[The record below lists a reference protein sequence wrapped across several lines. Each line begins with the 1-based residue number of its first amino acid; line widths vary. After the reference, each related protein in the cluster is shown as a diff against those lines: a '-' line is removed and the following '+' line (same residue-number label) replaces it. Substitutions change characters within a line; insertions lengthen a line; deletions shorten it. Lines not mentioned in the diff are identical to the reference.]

1 MRGKRLLTLAIG
13 VVVLGG
19 TAAVAFAQISGG
31 VQSAQPAAG
40 TQANVLANGFT
51 EEAVA
56 TGTDS
61 LENPQPQHST
71 YGYVDDNSDPL
82 SRTRTEPDQ
91 NTYLHTTDNPGG
103 PTPGY
108 NYGRHFLIQGH
119 ENGGNKAFFTRVNL
133 DVHDPAHRITMLSR
147 AANGT
152 TDDFDGDSVA
162 DPVGFT
168 NLTAIDGS
176 VYDPFNDKLLFTS
189 ENGATGRVVQ
199 EPFHWSGTSIPLV
212 PSAIDDLD
220 GSMGRAGYEGVVP
233 DSLGNIYLVEDT
245 GGSTVTDNGVTTHN
259 VKQPNS
265 FIYRFVPNSK
275 TDLTSGKLQVLQ
287 ISDEGTPI
295 IFHPAAVDPTAARND
310 ALGTAIGHLH
320 SGSTLDAKWVT
331 IHDTAVDGTATFS
344 ANALAKTPLATH
356 TGNFG
361 TPLKRPENGKFVP
374 GTGFRSYVFTETG
387 DTDRTAGNY
396 VSPVDGSK
404 AAARA
409 SWGALVR
416 IDMPSAGSNNAEV
429 KTVELGDES
438 HASPDNITF
447 LDKNTMLVTED
458 RGNGLH
464 QQDNMLD
471 SIWSYDLT
479 KPLNQINP
487 DAQRLVALGRDTEAL
502 VNQAEDNEPTGIYV
516 ANGSVSTNNVLGKED
531 PAAQDD
537 VRAFYTQQH
546 GRNITYEI
554 TGSDDGDQHG
564 DNGDGGDD
572 GDHGH
577 GPGHCKTKKHAK
589 KSAKKAAK
597 KKCKKRH

>member
-1 MRGKRLLTLAIG
+1 
-13 VVVLGG
+13 
-19 TAAVAFAQISGG
+19 
-31 VQSAQPAAG
+31 
-40 TQANVLANGFT
+40 
-51 EEAVA
+51 
-56 TGTDS
+56 
-61 LENPQPQHST
+61 
-71 YGYVDDNSDPL
+71 VDDNADQL

-103 PTPGY
+103 PTPSY

-119 ENGGNKAFFTRVNL
+119 ENGGNKAFFARVNL
-133 DVHDPAHRITMLSR
+133 DVHDPAHRITLLSR

-152 TDDFDGDSVA
+152 SDDFDGDAAV

-176 VYDPFNDKLLFTS
+176 VYDPFNDMLLFTS
-189 ENGATGRVVQ
+189 ENGASGRVIQ
-199 EPFHWSGTSIPLV
+199 ERLHWSGTSIPLA

-220 GSMGRAGYEGVVP
+220 GSMGRAGYEGIVP
-233 DSLGNIYLVEDT
+233 DSLGNVYLVEDT
-245 GGSTVTDNGVTTHN
+245 GGSTVTDNGSTAHN

-265 FIYRFVPNSK
+265 FVYRFVPTNKSN
-275 TDLTSGKLQVLQ
+275 LAQGKLQVLQ

-295 IFHPAAVDPTAARND
+295 MFHSAAVDPTAARND

-331 IHDTAVDGTATFS
+331 IHDTAVDGTASFS

-356 TGNFG
+356 TGSFG

-374 GTGFRSYVFTETG
+374 DTGFKSYVFTETG

-409 SWGALVR
+409 AWGALVR
-416 IDMPSAGSNNAEV
+416 IDMPSVGSNLAEV

-447 LDKNTMLVTED
+447 LDEDTAVTTED

-464 QQDNMLD
+464 QQDNTLD
-471 SIWSYDLT
+471 SIWSFDLT
-479 KPLNQINP
+479 KSLQQINP
-487 DAQRLVALGRDTEAL
+487 DAQRLVALGRDSEAL
-502 VNQAEDNEPTGIYV
+502 VNQAEDNEPTGVYV
-516 ANGSVSTNNVLGKED
+516 ANGSVSTSDVLGKGD
-531 PAAQDD
+531 PSEQSG
-537 VRAFYTQQH
+537 VRTFYTQQH

-554 TGSDDGDQHG
+554 TGADE
-564 DNGDGGDD
+564 GDD
-572 GDHGH
+572 GDHGGGDADGH
-577 GPGHCKTKKHAK
+577 GHGHCKKAKHAK
-589 KSAKKAAK
+589 KSAKKAKAK
-597 KKCKKRH
+597 KKCKRRH